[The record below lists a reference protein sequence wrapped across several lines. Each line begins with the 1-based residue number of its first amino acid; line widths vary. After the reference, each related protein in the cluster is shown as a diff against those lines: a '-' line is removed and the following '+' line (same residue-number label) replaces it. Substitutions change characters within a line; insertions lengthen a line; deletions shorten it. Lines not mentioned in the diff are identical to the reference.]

1 MFKEVLLPNGRVAC
15 SKADVDNY
23 LQESGL
29 ALAGDF
35 SKAYLKNVR
44 RRNEELQ
51 RKEAFNDF
59 INEYK
64 KRIWNE

>member
-1 MFKEVLLPNGRVAC
+1 MFDEVLLPNGRIAC
-15 SKADVDNY
+15 SKADIDAY

-35 SKAYLKNVR
+35 SNAYLQNVR
-44 RRNEELQ
+44 RNNEKLQ
-51 RKEAFNDF
+51 KKEAFNDF